1 MKAERWQVIE
11 ELYHSASDLPDAQRN
26 SFLQKACGEDL
37 SLLYEVESLIRHGST
52 PQSVLDTPAMAIMA
66 KAIAAD
72 KYQSPAPLLEGRTIS
87 HYRILQA
94 IGRGGMG
101 VVYKAEDLKLRR
113 HVALKLLPQF
123 VAKDS
128 QALRR
133 FEQEAQAASALNH
146 PNICTVYEIEEADGL
161 HFIANE
167 LLEGETLKERIASGP
182 LEISEILGI
191 AIEICAALE
200 AAHSAGIIHRDIKP
214 SNVILTRRGT
224 AKLLDFGVAK
234 RVGPELVQQT
244 QILLE
249 LLPEHLDLRLTTPG
263 AAIGTVAYMSP
274 EQASG
279 KEVDT
284 RSDLFSLG
292 AVLYEMT
299 TSKCPFPG
307 GGLTEIIREIQERE
321 PTPIEELRPTTPTEL
336 VKITKKALQKN
347 PRLRYQHAA
356 EMQTALQALSRRL
369 EGRAARRKAL
379 LAPALVVVFCGLVV
393 FASMRFTR
401 IRDWVFGQSSAG
413 AVRQIK
419 SLAVLPLENLTGDSG
434 QEYFVDGMTDA
445 LITNLTKLGSLRVI
459 SRTSAMHYKG
469 TRKSLPEIA
478 RELNVNAVV
487 EGSVARS
494 GNRVRIS
501 AQLVDAA
508 NDQNLWGRDYD
519 RDVQDVLQLQNE
531 LAAAVAQEIAGK
543 LTSQQQ
549 SRLAE
554 SRPVNPEA
562 YEDYLRGR
570 YFESNLRTEEGLKK
584 AEEYLKRSI
593 QKDPNYAP
601 PYVYLSAVYRKAAWS
616 VVGWMDPRIAG
627 PKAIDAANKAV
638 QLDGNLAEAHLAV
651 ESSRSLYE
659 GNAYTTGKK
668 EIEQAFQLDPNDANV
683 LLSYSGLLD
692 NHEQSCNYVRKSHQL
707 DPLNP
712 DGFPPLINC
721 LFDEGKYDEAI
732 AEARKAVELYP
743 RNVGT
748 HNLLAGLYERRG
760 HYPEAIAEVRQYR
773 ALGGLCSDE
782 ALIHALAGAGRRR
795 EAEEM
800 LKKVEADPDWK
811 NTWCAA
817 IAYVGLGQNDEAI
830 RSLETDLENGGSLG
844 GMRVTGMRWEFDPLR
859 SDPRFQRLL
868 KRGEEPY

>member
-292 AVLYEMT
+292 ALLYEMT

-347 PRLRYQHAA
+347 RRLRYQHAA

-369 EGRAARRKAL
+369 GGRAARRKAL

-393 FASMRFTR
+393 FAPSFDRH
-401 IRDWVFGQSSAG
+401 DH
-413 AVRQIK
+413 
-419 SLAVLPLENLTGDSG
+419 L
-434 QEYFVDGMTDA
+434 
-445 LITNLTKLGSLRVI
+445 
-459 SRTSAMHYKG
+459 
-469 TRKSLPEIA
+469 IA
-478 RELNVNAVV
+478 R
-487 EGSVARS
+487 
-494 GNRVRIS
+494 
-501 AQLVDAA
+501 
-508 NDQNLWGRDYD
+508 
-519 RDVQDVLQLQNE
+519 
-531 LAAAVAQEIAGK
+531 
-543 LTSQQQ
+543 
-549 SRLAE
+549 
-554 SRPVNPEA
+554 
-562 YEDYLRGR
+562 
-570 YFESNLRTEEGLKK
+570 
-584 AEEYLKRSI
+584 
-593 QKDPNYAP
+593 
-601 PYVYLSAVYRKAAWS
+601 
-616 VVGWMDPRIAG
+616 
-627 PKAIDAANKAV
+627 
-638 QLDGNLAEAHLAV
+638 
-651 ESSRSLYE
+651 
-659 GNAYTTGKK
+659 
-668 EIEQAFQLDPNDANV
+668 
-683 LLSYSGLLD
+683 
-692 NHEQSCNYVRKSHQL
+692 
-707 DPLNP
+707 
-712 DGFPPLINC
+712 
-721 LFDEGKYDEAI
+721 
-732 AEARKAVELYP
+732 
-743 RNVGT
+743 
-748 HNLLAGLYERRG
+748 
-760 HYPEAIAEVRQYR
+760 
-773 ALGGLCSDE
+773 
-782 ALIHALAGAGRRR
+782 
-795 EAEEM
+795 
-800 LKKVEADPDWK
+800 
-811 NTWCAA
+811 
-817 IAYVGLGQNDEAI
+817 
-830 RSLETDLENGGSLG
+830 
-844 GMRVTGMRWEFDPLR
+844 
-859 SDPRFQRLL
+859 
-868 KRGEEPY
+868 